1 MGQLNIYLAPAD
13 DLKSRL
19 ETGASNLGM
28 TPNTLARL
36 VVDEFLESYVGVAL
50 EAEEMKRQSFRDL
63 HERLQ
68 HRAVTLG
75 NGRFEAGTEA
85 AEYRSAE
92 EMRRKPRKRASQR
105 VASAAVA
112 TATR

>member
-1 MGQLNIYLAPAD
+1 MGQLNIYLAPTD

-19 ETGASNLGM
+19 GTSASAIGV

-68 HRAVTLG
+68 HRAATLG
-75 NGRFEAGTEA
+75 HDRFEAGTED

-92 EMRRKPRKRASQR
+92 EMRRKPRKRTSQR
-105 VASAAVA
+105 ATNTAAA
-112 TATR
+112 AAR